1 VALGANSY
9 PFAAHRRRDQTHQE
23 HDMHSSEPFDNQ
35 EATEALNDE
44 VRSLVAELNAAQ
56 AELVRLREEH
66 LREHAELENTRKR
79 QAREVEMSRK
89 FANERLLASLLPVF
103 DSLEAG
109 IAAAHGESVQV
120 REGLELT
127 LRQLSK
133 AVADSGMTTVDPLG
147 EAFNPEHHQAIGVV
161 PASAGHQPGTVA
173 QVHQKGYLLNDRL
186 LRPALVMVV
195 KSDHD

>member
-1 VALGANSY
+1 MHPTDPGS
-9 PFAAHRRRDQTHQE
+9 RQT
-23 HDMHSSEPFDNQ
+23 
-35 EATEALNDE
+35 LNDDASDSE
-44 VRSLVAELNAAQ
+44 VQALVAELDAAQ
-56 AELVRLREEH
+56 GELAKLREEH

-79 QAREVEMSRK
+79 QARDVEMSRK

-109 IAAAHGESVQV
+109 IAAAHGESAQV

-127 LRQLSK
+127 LRQLAK
-133 AVADSGMTTVDPLG
+133 AAADSGMTTVDPLG
-147 EAFNPEHHQAIGVV
+147 AVFNPEHHQAIGIV
-161 PASAGHQPGTVA
+161 PSSAQHKPDTVT

-186 LRPALVMVV
+186 LRPALVMVA

>member
-1 VALGANSY
+1 
-9 PFAAHRRRDQTHQE
+9 
-23 HDMHSSEPFDNQ
+23 MHTSEPFDNP

-44 VRSLVAELNAAQ
+44 VRSLVAELDSAQ
-56 AELVRLREEH
+56 AELVKLREEH

-109 IAAAHGESVQV
+109 IAAAHGESAQV
-120 REGLELT
+120 REGLQLT
-127 LRQLSK
+127 LRQLTK
-133 AVADSGMTTVDPLG
+133 AAADSGMTTVDPLG
-147 EAFNPEHHQAIGVV
+147 DAFNPEHHQAIGVV
-161 PASAGHQPGTVA
+161 PASAEHKPDTVT

-186 LRPALVMVV
+186 LRPALVMVA

>member
-1 VALGANSY
+1 
-9 PFAAHRRRDQTHQE
+9 
-23 HDMHSSEPFDNQ
+23 MHSSEPFDNT

-44 VRSLVAELNAAQ
+44 VRSLVAELDAAQ
-56 AELVRLREEH
+56 AELVKLREEH

-109 IAAAHGESVQV
+109 IAAAHGESMQV

-127 LRQLSK
+127 LRQLTK
-133 AVADSGMTTVDPLG
+133 AAADSGMATVNPLG
-147 EAFNPEHHQAIGVV
+147 ETFNPEHHQAIGVV
-161 PASAGHQPGTVA
+161 PVSAEHKPGTVV
-173 QVHQKGYLLNDRL
+173 QVHQKGYLLNERL
-186 LRPALVMVV
+186 LRPALVMVA

>member
-1 VALGANSY
+1 
-9 PFAAHRRRDQTHQE
+9 
-23 HDMHSSEPFDNQ
+23 MHPSEPFDNP

-44 VRSLVAELNAAQ
+44 IRSLVAELDAAQ
-56 AELVRLREEH
+56 AELVKLREEH

-89 FANERLLASLLPVF
+89 FANERLLGSLLPVF

-109 IAAAHGESVQV
+109 IAAAHGESASV
-120 REGLELT
+120 REGLQLT
-127 LRQLSK
+127 LRQLTK
-133 AVADSGMTTVDPLG
+133 AATDSGMTVVDPLG

-161 PASAGHQPGTVA
+161 PSSAEHKPDTVT

-186 LRPALVMVV
+186 LRPALVMVA
-195 KSDHD
+195 KSD

>member
-1 VALGANSY
+1 
-9 PFAAHRRRDQTHQE
+9 
-23 HDMHSSEPFDNQ
+23 MHSNEPFDNP
-35 EATEALNDE
+35 EAADDE
-44 VRSLVAELNAAQ
+44 IRALVAELDAAQ
-56 AELVRLREEH
+56 VELAKLREEH

-120 REGLELT
+120 REGLQLT
-127 LRQLSK
+127 LRQLTK
-133 AVADSGMTTVDPLG
+133 AAADSGMTTVDPLG

-161 PASAGHQPGTVA
+161 PSSAEHKPDTVA
-173 QVHQKGYLLNDRL
+173 QVHQKGYLLNERL
-186 LRPALVMVV
+186 LRPALVMVA
-195 KSDHD
+195 KSD

>member
-1 VALGANSY
+1 MQTTE
-9 PFAAHRRRDQTHQE
+9 PDAAA
-23 HDMHSSEPFDNQ
+23 SNDNP
-35 EATEALNDE
+35 EIETL
-44 VRSLVAELNAAQ
+44 LAELEAAQ
-56 AELVRLREEH
+56 ADNARLREEH

-79 QAREVEMSRK
+79 QAREVEMGRR

-120 REGLELT
+120 REGLQLT
-127 LRQLSK
+127 LRQLTK
-133 AVADSGMTTVDPLG
+133 AAADSGMTVIDPLG
-147 EAFNPEHHQAIGVV
+147 EAFNPEHHQAIGVMPV
-161 PASAGHQPGTVA
+161 SAEHKPDTVT

-186 LRPALVMVV
+186 LRPALVMVA

>member
-1 VALGANSY
+1 
-9 PFAAHRRRDQTHQE
+9 
-23 HDMHSSEPFDNQ
+23 MHSSEPFGNQ
-35 EATEALNDE
+35 EATDSLNDE
-44 VRSLVAELNAAQ
+44 VRSLVAELDAAQ
-56 AELVRLREEH
+56 AELVKLREEH

-109 IAAAHGESVQV
+109 IAAAHGESAQV

-127 LRQLSK
+127 LRQLAK
-133 AVADSGMTTVDPLG
+133 AAADSGMTAVDPLG
-147 EAFNPEHHQAIGVV
+147 DVFNPEHHQAIGVV
-161 PASAGHQPGTVA
+161 PASAGQQPGTVA

>member
-1 VALGANSY
+1 
-9 PFAAHRRRDQTHQE
+9 
-23 HDMHSSEPFDNQ
+23 MHSSEPFDNP
-35 EATEALNDE
+35 EATESLNDE
-44 VRSLVAELNAAQ
+44 IRSLVAELDAAQ
-56 AELVRLREEH
+56 AELVKLREEH

-120 REGLELT
+120 REGLQLT
-127 LRQLSK
+127 LRQLTK
-133 AVADSGMTTVDPLG
+133 AAADSGLATVDPLG
-147 EAFNPEHHQAIGVV
+147 EAFNPDHHQAIGVV
-161 PASAGHQPGTVA
+161 PASAEHKPGTVT

-186 LRPALVMVV
+186 LRPALVMVA

>member
-1 VALGANSY
+1 MKTTEPHPGATASTEN
-9 PFAAHRRRDQTHQE
+9 PDI
-23 HDMHSSEPFDNQ
+23 
-35 EATEALNDE
+35 EAVL
-44 VRSLVAELNAAQ
+44 AELEVAQ
-56 AELVRLREEH
+56 AELVKLREEH

-127 LRQLSK
+127 LRQLAK
-133 AVADSGMTTVDPLG
+133 AAADSGMTMVDPLG

-161 PASAGHQPGTVA
+161 PAGAGQEPGTVA

>member
-1 VALGANSY
+1 
-9 PFAAHRRRDQTHQE
+9 
-23 HDMHSSEPFDNQ
+23 MHTSEPFDNP

-44 VRSLVAELNAAQ
+44 VRSLVAELDSAQ
-56 AELVRLREEH
+56 AELVKLREEH

-109 IAAAHGESVQV
+109 IAAAHGESAQV
-120 REGLELT
+120 REGLQLT
-127 LRQLSK
+127 LRQLTK
-133 AVADSGMTTVDPLG
+133 AAADSGMTTVDPLG
-147 EAFNPEHHQAIGVV
+147 ESFNPEHHQAIGVV
-161 PASAGHQPGTVA
+161 PASPEHKPDTVT

-186 LRPALVMVV
+186 LRPALVMAA